1 MPSTAFCR
9 SKPPIDSGIAALE
22 GKANEAAQ
30 FLNLLANETRLLIVC
45 RLLLARELSVNG
57 LVDTVGIS
65 QSGALATSRKDARGR
80 PATRR
85 DAQTVYYRIAGR
97 RALRHRQ
104 VALGLSR

>member
-22 GKANEAAQ
+22 GKASEAAQ
-30 FLNLLANETRLLIVC
+30 LLKLLANETRLLIMC

-65 QSGALATSRKDARGR
+65 QSALSQHLGSIPFA
-80 PATRR
+80 
-85 DAQTVYYRIAGR
+85 R
-97 RALRHRQ
+97 RAVSRAFRAHLCASPA
-104 VALGLSR
+104 VGLYVIVKSLLA

>member
-22 GKANEAAQ
+22 GKASEAAQ
-30 FLNLLANETRLLIVC
+30 LLKLLASETRLLIMC

-65 QSGALATSRKDARGR
+65 QSALSQHLAKMRAEGPRHG
-80 PATRR
+80 ATRKPYTT
-85 DAQTVYYRIAGR
+85 ASPAV
-97 RALRHRQ
+97 
-104 VALGLSR
+104 GLYVIVKSLLA